1 MMKVGFT
8 GTRNGCTIEQLEAL
22 RELFNLY
29 EIEEGHHGD
38 CIGADNDFHTIARE
52 YGARIVI
59 HPPNNKTYR
68 AYCQGDESWSE
79 RPYLVRN
86 KDVVREGEDLLLA
99 CPDGFAERQRSGTW
113 STVRFARSI
122 KRRYM
127 IIYPDGGIENG

>member
-1 MMKVGFT
+1 MEVGFT
-8 GTRNGCTIEQLEAL
+8 GTRNGCTIEQIEAL
-22 RELFNLY
+22 REFFDLN

-38 CIGADNDFHTIARE
+38 CIAADNDFHTIARE
-52 YGARIVI
+52 YETRIVI

-99 CPDGFAERQRSGTW
+99 CPNGFTERRRSGTW

-122 KRRYM
+122 GRKYK